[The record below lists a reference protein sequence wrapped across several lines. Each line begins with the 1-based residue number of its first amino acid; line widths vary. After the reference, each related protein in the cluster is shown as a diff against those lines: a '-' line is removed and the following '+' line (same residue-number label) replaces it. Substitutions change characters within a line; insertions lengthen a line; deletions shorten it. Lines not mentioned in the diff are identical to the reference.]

1 MKKSHKNYPFRKVN
15 FDGNFLYSLDCT
27 NTLAKETEWGNWTLV
42 VLWCWLLGCHWRS
55 TSGVLALAPAVTWV
69 PGQARQAVTSQHMWG
84 HHVQD
89 MDVELLLFCWTQ
101 SRHIVSQLLLYT
113 TWWSISILIRL
124 CYTHVVCDHTFS
136 EYLSNPV
143 PSMSLRRPAHTHW
156 STYSIHL
163 HPAQKYTQT

>member
-69 PGQARQAVTSQHMWG
+69 PGQASQAVTSQHMWG

-101 SRHIVSQLLLYT
+101 SRHIVSQLLCVKHSDKSKNMFTPSLFIQVQLSHFQT
-113 TWWSISILIRL
+113 SNVQISIL
-124 CYTHVVCDHTFS
+124 YTFMTWNNNYALID
-136 EYLSNPV
+136 
-143 PSMSLRRPAHTHW
+143 RPQLW
-156 STYSIHL
+156 MFQSKRKI
-163 HPAQKYTQT
+163 